1 MGHDG
6 RGRMGRLP
14 LELNGGREKPLLGEH
29 EKTSDFKAL
38 HE

>member
-1 MGHDG
+1 
-6 RGRMGRLP
+6 MGRLP

-29 EKTSDFKAL
+29 EKASDFKAL